1 MNKVILIGNLT
12 KDPEITT
19 TTNGVSVC
27 RFALAV
33 TRRYT
38 NASGEREADFIN
50 VVVWRALA
58 ENCHKFLRKGS
69 KAAVVGTL
77 QSRAYDAPDGTKRY
91 VTEVVADEVEFIS
104 TKNNDANEPKREEEV
119 TKLEPIDDNDLPF

>member
-19 TTNGVSVC
+19 TTSGISVT
-27 RFALAV
+27 RFTLAV
-33 TRRYT
+33 QRKFR
-38 NASGEREADFIN
+38 NEAGEYEADFIN
-50 VVVWRALA
+50 VVVWRELA
-58 ENCHKFLRKGS
+58 ELSHKYLSKG
-69 KAAVVGTL
+69 KKVAVVGRL
-77 QSRAYDAPDGTKRY
+77 QTRSYDATDGTKRY

-104 TKNNDANEPKREEEV
+104 AKGSDGDGAKKEEDI